1 MASRRAP
8 RFAGERRGAL
18 RAEGRQFRAGS
29 FSGAARSLVH
39 HHRRAGVAGWTVN
52 AVADA
57 LIILARTALA
67 LVIALGLVALAVYAA
82 AAQIGQWCHR
92 TRKAG

>member
-1 MASRRAP
+1 
-8 RFAGERRGAL
+8 
-18 RAEGRQFRAGS
+18 
-29 FSGAARSLVH
+29 
-39 HHRRAGVAGWTVN
+39 VN